1 MIFKVFYYDVLQ
13 EKRMRVHIQ
22 GIFKNLEKVI
32 MAEIDHLEKVIVS
45 KIDHLSNKLDTCSQS
60 KKR

>member
-1 MIFKVFYYDVLQ
+1 MSCKKNACVFTY
-13 EKRMRVHIQ
+13 RVF
-22 GIFKNLEKVI
+22 FKNLEKVI

>member
-13 EKRMRVHIQ
+13 EERMCVHIQ

-32 MAEIDHLEKVIVS
+32 MAKIYHLEKVIVL
-45 KIDHLSNKLDTCSQS
+45 KIDHLSDKLDTFSQR
-60 KKR
+60 KRR